1 MIKTAF
7 ITGASSGFGRAIAI
21 KLLDNGYKV
30 ALLARRKE
38 RLLEIAN
45 KYPNNACAIVCDISD
60 EKAVFDAVSNL
71 PNDFCNIDVLINS
84 AGLALGLDEFYNNSL
99 EDAKTM
105 ININING
112 LVYTTYAILPRML
125 KNGGHIFNLGS
136 VAANNPYYGGAIYCG
151 TKAFVGQFSLALR
164 NDLRDTNIKV
174 TDIAPGLCKTEFSEV
189 RFKGDK
195 QKADKVYENTK
206 YLSADDIADT
216 IFSIINLKNHVNI
229 NRIELMP
236 QTQTWAGFYVK
247 KDNN

>member
-1 MIKTAF
+1 MKTAF
-7 ITGASSGFGRAIAI
+7 ITGASSGFGKACAI
-21 KLLDNGYKV
+21 KLLENGYKV
-30 ALLARRKE
+30 ALLARRKDK
-38 RLLEIAN
+38 LDEIAS
-45 KYPNNACAIVCDISD
+45 KYKDKVCVIACDIRD
-60 EKAVFDAVSNL
+60 KNAVFEAISNL
-71 PNDFCNIDVLINS
+71 PDDFKTIDVLINS
-84 AGLALGLDEFYNNSL
+84 AGLALGLSEFHNNSL
-99 EDAKTM
+99 EDAMTM
-105 ININING
+105 IETNING
-112 LVYTTYAILPRML
+112 LVYVTYAVLPRML
-125 KNGGHIFNLGS
+125 ENGGHIFNFGS
-136 VAANNPYYGGAIYCG
+136 VAANNPYYGSAIYGG

-216 IFSIINLKNHVNI
+216 VFSLINLKNHVNI

-247 KDNN
+247 KDNI